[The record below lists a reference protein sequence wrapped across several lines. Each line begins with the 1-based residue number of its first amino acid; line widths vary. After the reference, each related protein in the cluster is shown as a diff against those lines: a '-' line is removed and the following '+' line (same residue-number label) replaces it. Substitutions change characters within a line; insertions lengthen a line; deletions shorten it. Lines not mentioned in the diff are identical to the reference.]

1 MVDGKWVE
9 RKPAT
14 RIHRGKVETTVHSVF
29 RETLACFRRP
39 VIALFFAHT
48 YGTCFSLVR
57 PSPRSRPIF
66 SRGPWKSRDETP
78 LVVDFDYGR
87 RALRRGESIIQV
99 HSGTRIYTATLR
111 RLFCLN
117 SRLKL
122 SNLAIH
128 ATVRDDVCGSSRR
141 KSSDYTDDDCKN
153 SHFYQHD

>member
-39 VIALFFAHT
+39 VIALFFAPT

-66 SRGPWKSRDETP
+66 SREPCKSQDETP

-87 RALRRGESIIQV
+87 RALRRSESIIP
-99 HSGTRIYTATLR
+99 GT
-111 RLFCLN
+111 FW
-117 SRLKL
+117 
-122 SNLAIH
+122 
-128 ATVRDDVCGSSRR
+128 
-141 KSSDYTDDDCKN
+141 YTDIYGDAPTVVLPKFAPKITQPRHSC
-153 SHFYQHD
+153 YCTRRYLRLGVT

>member
-39 VIALFFAHT
+39 VIALFFAPT

-128 ATVRDDVCGSSRR
+128 ATVRDDVSGSLRR